1 MDNNNNNDDDNKN
14 LFMHKETNKKNFNQH
29 GNIYYLDF
37 SIYSTLRLLTS
48 VYGKP
53 YNERRKSLLRL
64 T

>member
-1 MDNNNNNDDDNKN
+1 MDNNNNNNKN
-14 LFMHKETNKKNFNQH
+14 LFMHKETSKKNFNQH
-29 GNIYYLDF
+29 GNIYYWDF

-64 T
+64 TWS